1 MSNSLGNYLLN
12 NILNEVNDDY
22 VNLISNNGTNVKIH
36 KCIARKSNFIN
47 LLINENSEESVIEI
61 TLDYDFTIIDI
72 LRNYLYEIKINLDK
86 SNFKD
91 LFYLADYLSVTDL
104 CEYLLNWI
112 FRSYLNN
119 SNAISCYKFIKAS
132 SYKESEYYE
141 RIKIFIDKNLNDI
154 LFKNEIK
161 LLPQNEY
168 YSLLGPELNP
178 KLILTSFKLWS
189 EDMAVEEKR
198 LNLKK
203 LLDNEIFIPGLIDVQ
218 DLFSDYF
225 VYLDFLNIELSD
237 NEKLGIIELSNFRK
251 SNFIYNKKDFDKY
264 KWCMNLK
271 EGQEIDFKDNC
282 SFKWL
287 TGVIK
292 NCRKIN
298 RSSIYNSSKII
309 EIKCCNKE
317 IEFILPDDINHV
329 DYLHNNTIEWRKQL
343 EKNMIVNFCDN
354 DVFLP
359 AKILEKQGDEILILT
374 SEKFLIKISIYSKD
388 VFTSNMI
395 FLDYF
400 EDIKFKTEKFK
411 DIKLNTKISYLV
423 YIDNE

>member
-12 NILNEVNDDY
+12 NIKNEINDDY
-22 VNLISNNGTNVKIH
+22 VNLISNNGTIVKIH
-36 KCIARKSNFIN
+36 RCVARKSNFIN
-47 LLINENSEESVIEI
+47 LLIDENSEESVIEI
-61 TLDYDFTIIDI
+61 TLDYDLSTIEIF
-72 LRNYLYEIKINLDK
+72 RNYLYEIKINLDQ

-91 LFYLADYLSVTDL
+91 LFYLSDYLSVTDL
-104 CEYLLNWI
+104 CKYSLNWI

-119 SNAISCYKFIKAS
+119 SNAISCYKFIKSS

-141 RIKIFIDKNLNDI
+141 KIKIFIDKNLNDI
-154 LFKNEIK
+154 LYKKEIK
-161 LLPQNEY
+161 LLTKNEF
-168 YSLLGPELNP
+168 YSFLGPDLNP
-178 KLILTSFKLWS
+178 KLILNSFKLWS
-189 EDMAVEEKR
+189 EDMEVNEKR

-203 LLDNEIFIPGLIDVQ
+203 LLDEEIFIPGLIDIQ

-251 SNFIYNKKDFDKY
+251 RNYLYNKRDFDKY

-271 EGQEIDFKDNC
+271 EGQEIDFKDKC
-282 SFKWL
+282 GYKWL

-298 RSSIYNSSKII
+298 KSSIYNSSKII
-309 EIKCCNKE
+309 EINKE
-317 IEFILPDDINHV
+317 IEFILPDDINHI
-329 DYLHNNTIEWRKQL
+329 DYLYNNTIEWRKQL
-343 EKNMIVNFCDN
+343 EKNMIINFCDN
-354 DVFLP
+354 DVILP
-359 AKILEKQGDEILILT
+359 SKILEKQGDEILILT
-374 SEKFLIKISIYSKD
+374 SEKFLIKTSIFSKD
-388 VFTSNMI
+388 VFTSKI
-395 FLDYF
+395 ILLDYF
-400 EDIKFKTEKFK
+400 EDIKLKIEKFK